1 MMNPAHK
8 GANHTYGISYMEL
21 FHTRSV
27 LPALVKKRVKCVI
40 QSRREVMRHRKSAVF
55 LLRFIQYKTI
65 YEIPNNEII
74 IRIL

>member
-1 MMNPAHK
+1 
-8 GANHTYGISYMEL
+8 MEL

-65 YEIPNNEII
+65 YETPNNEII